1 MEFRLLGPLEVRE
14 NGRAIELGAA
24 KQRALLAV
32 LLLNANRVVST
43 DTLIESLWGERA
55 PETAAKALQVY
66 VSQLRKAVGRDRI
79 VTRAPGYELVVG
91 PDELDL
97 DRFER
102 LVAKEEYGEAL
113 RLWRGSPLAD
123 FAYEPFAQSEI
134 ARIEELGQA
143 CLERR
148 IEADLAAGR
157 HPELV
162 GELEALVRA
171 HPLRE
176 RLRAQLMLALYRS
189 GRQADAL
196 DTYQAGRALLS
207 DELGLEPDAELKD
220 LQRAILA
227 HDPALDLPDLPA
239 ATRVKAAAATEQAPA
254 RAREVRKTVTVLC
267 CDVTVSGAEL
277 DPESLRHVT
286 TRGFEALV
294 PVLEAHG
301 GAVERS
307 LGGAVS
313 AVFGV
318 PSAHEDDAVRAVHA
332 AAEARDRLAGLRTEL
347 EDRYAVVLGLRVG
360 IGTGEVLAGGD
371 DGRTSVSGGPVQ
383 VAIRL
388 QQLAQ
393 QGEILVDEQTL
404 RVVHTVVEVV
414 ELEDHARLV
423 TVHPVDRARPSRSQ
437 SPMVGRER
445 ERRRLYDAFAQARDG
460 RSCQLLTILGTP
472 GVGKSR
478 LVQELVDDVSDVALV
493 ARGRCL
499 PYGEGITYWPLLEA
513 VRDAAALDDAAS
525 PIENLDAILSLLE
538 GVDEAELAAQRLGEV
553 VGLSDRSSGV
563 DDIAWAVRVFVEA
576 LAREEPL
583 VLVFDDIHWGEPTFL
598 DLVDSLSDRT
608 TDSSVLL
615 VCVARPELLEVR
627 PQWGGGKLNATSVLL
642 EPLSD
647 GDSSVLLDHLA
658 GPTEISESTRRQI
671 VEAAGG
677 NPLFVEEMVALL
689 LDDHR
694 ERSTLEIPPTI
705 QALLQARLD
714 QLPEDEREVI
724 EAAAVE
730 GKVFHE
736 ASVSELTATDLAGVR
751 DALQALARRDLVRS
765 DKAVFSGERGYRFH
779 HLLVR
784 DAAYD
789 AIPKEVR
796 AMLHERHAA
805 WLEANLGERAL
816 DLDEIIGYHY
826 EQAHGYRV
834 ALGDAADATRALGRA
849 GAERLG
855 TAGRRAFL
863 RSDGPAGVNL
873 ISRSVALLAADDPF
887 RVELVPNVRVV
898 QGLGDLSWADRVLT
912 EAVEAAATNGDRA
925 LAAHALVQRGLLR
938 LFTDREVL
946 PSELF
951 DVAERAIA
959 VFDELGDELGLARAW
974 RLSAQA
980 HYLDRRSRACAEAS
994 EVALVHAR
1002 RANDPFEERE
1012 IVEWLVIALLL
1023 GPAPAPQALARC
1035 MELLDERWEDPLL
1048 PAGISGSSA
1057 ALAAMQGD
1065 AAEAEA
1071 LIERARAA
1079 MKDADEWIWIV
1090 TFWFAFV
1097 RVWHGDAVAAENELR
1112 PAYDALKRI
1121 GETSHFSSIAHALAN
1136 ALYLQGRYD
1145 EAEELTRE
1153 CERASRPNDIHSQTL
1168 WRSIR
1173 AKALARRGELV
1184 DARGLGREAVEF
1196 AATSD
1201 FLLAHADALSDL
1213 GEVHEIAGERQE
1225 ATRALEGAIELYERK
1240 GNVLMGNASRARLA
1254 ILAASSQGSVREDV
1268 NLGSQ

>member
-1 MEFRLLGPLEVRE
+1 
-14 NGRAIELGAA
+14 
-24 KQRALLAV
+24 
-32 LLLNANRVVST
+32 
-43 DTLIESLWGERA
+43 
-55 PETAAKALQVY
+55 
-66 VSQLRKAVGRDRI
+66 
-79 VTRAPGYELVVG
+79 
-91 PDELDL
+91 
-97 DRFER
+97 
-102 LVAKEEYGEAL
+102 
-113 RLWRGSPLAD
+113 
-123 FAYEPFAQSEI
+123 
-134 ARIEELGQA
+134 
-143 CLERR
+143 
-148 IEADLAAGR
+148 
-157 HPELV
+157 
-162 GELEALVRA
+162 
-171 HPLRE
+171 
-176 RLRAQLMLALYRS
+176 
-189 GRQADAL
+189 
-196 DTYQAGRALLS
+196 
-207 DELGLEPDAELKD
+207 
-220 LQRAILA
+220 
-227 HDPALDLPDLPA
+227 
-239 ATRVKAAAATEQAPA
+239 
-254 RAREVRKTVTVLC
+254 
-267 CDVTVSGAEL
+267 
-277 DPESLRHVT
+277 
-286 TRGFEALV
+286 
-294 PVLEAHG
+294 
-301 GAVERS
+301 
-307 LGGAVS
+307 
-313 AVFGV
+313 
-318 PSAHEDDAVRAVHA
+318 
-332 AAEARDRLAGLRTEL
+332 
-347 EDRYAVVLGLRVG
+347 
-360 IGTGEVLAGGD
+360 
-371 DGRTSVSGGPVQ
+371 
-383 VAIRL
+383 
-388 QQLAQ
+388 
-393 QGEILVDEQTL
+393 
-404 RVVHTVVEVV
+404 
-414 ELEDHARLV
+414 
-423 TVHPVDRARPSRSQ
+423 
-437 SPMVGRER
+437 MVGRER
-445 ERRRLYDAFAQARDG
+445 ERRRLYDVFAQARDG

-499 PYGEGITYWPLLEA
+499 PYGEGITYWPVLEA

-525 PIENLDAILSLLE
+525 PTENLGAILSLLE

-553 VGLSDRSSGV
+553 VGLSDPSSGV
-563 DDIAWAVRVFVEA
+563 DDIAWAVQVFVEA
-576 LAREEPL
+576 LAREKPL

-608 TDSSVLL
+608 TDSSTLL

-627 PQWGGGKLNATSVLL
+627 PQWGGGKPNATSVLL

-658 GPTEISESTRRQI
+658 SPTEISESTRRQI
-671 VEAAGG
+671 VDAAGG

-689 LDDHR
+689 LDDDR
-694 ERSTLEIPPTI
+694 ERATLEIPPTI

-714 QLPEDEREVI
+714 QLPDHEREVI

-736 ASVSELTATDLAGVR
+736 ASVSELTAMDLAGVR
-751 DALQALARRDLVRS
+751 DALQTLARRDLVRS

-789 AIPKEVR
+789 AIPKEAR

-816 DLDEIIGYHY
+816 ELDEIIGYHY
-826 EQAHGYRV
+826 EQAHEYRA
-834 ALGDAADATRALGRA
+834 ALGDATDATRALGRA

-946 PSELF
+946 PGELF

-959 VFDELGDELGLARAW
+959 VFDELGDELGLTRAW

-980 HYLDRRSRACAEAS
+980 HYLDRRSRACADAS

-1035 MELLDERWEDPLL
+1035 LDLLDERWDDPLL
-1048 PAGISGSSA
+1048 PAEIAGAAA

-1065 AAEAEA
+1065 AVEAEA
-1071 LIERARAA
+1071 LIDRARAA
-1079 MKDADEWIWIV
+1079 MEDADEWIWIV
-1090 TFWFAFV
+1090 AFWFAFV

-1112 PAYDALKRI
+1112 PAYDALKRMGA

-1145 EAEELTRE
+1145 EAEELTGE

-1168 WRSIR
+1168 WRSVR
-1173 AKALARRGELV
+1173 AKTLARRGELD
-1184 DARGLGREAVEF
+1184 DARRLGRDAVEF

-1213 GEVHEIAGERQE
+1213 GEVYELAGEPQE
-1225 ATRALEGAIELYERK
+1225 ATRALEGAMELYERK
-1240 GNVLMGNASRARLA
+1240 GNVLMGNASGVRLA
-1254 ILAASSQGSVREDV
+1254 VLAASS
-1268 NLGSQ
+1268 

>member
-55 PETAAKALQVY
+55 PETAVKALQVY
-66 VSQLRKAVGRDRI
+66 VSQLRKAIGRDRI

-91 PDELDL
+91 TDELDL
-97 DRFER
+97 GRFER
-102 LVAKEEYGEAL
+102 LVAKEEFGEAL

-134 ARIEELGQA
+134 ARIDELRQA

-148 IEADLAAGR
+148 IDADLAAGR

-196 DTYQAGRALLS
+196 DAYQAGRALLS

-227 HDPALDLPDLPA
+227 HDPALDLPDRPA
-239 ATRVKAAAATEQAPA
+239 ATRVEAAAATEQPLA
-254 RAREVRKTVTVLC
+254 RPREVRKTVTVLC
-267 CDVTVSGAEL
+267 CDVTVSRAEL

-318 PSAHEDDAVRAVHA
+318 PFAHEDDAVRAVRA
-332 AAEARDRLAGLRTEL
+332 AAEARDRLAALRTEF

-371 DGRTSVSGGPVQ
+371 DGGTFVSGGPVQ
-383 VAIRL
+383 VAVRL
-388 QQLAQ
+388 QQSAEP
-393 QGEILVDEQTL
+393 GEILVDEHTL
-404 RVVHTVVEVV
+404 RVVRTVVEVV

-423 TVHPVDRARPSRSQ
+423 TVRPVERAHLGRSQ

-478 LVQELVDDVSDVALV
+478 LVQELVEDVSDVALV

-499 PYGEGITYWPLLEA
+499 PYGEGITYWPVLEA

-525 PIENLDAILSLLE
+525 PTENLDAILSLLE
-538 GVDEAELAAQRLGEV
+538 GVDEAKLAAQRLGEV

-563 DDIAWAVRVFVEA
+563 DDIAWAVQVFVAA
-576 LAREEPL
+576 LAREKPL
-583 VLVFDDIHWGEPTFL
+583 VLVFDDIHWGESTFL
-598 DLVDSLSDRT
+598 DLVESLSDRT
-608 TDSSVLL
+608 TASSVLL
-615 VCVARPELLEVR
+615 VCVARPELLEAR
-627 PQWGGGKLNATSVLL
+627 PHWGGGKPNATSVLL

-647 GDSSVLLDHLA
+647 SDSSALLDHLA
-658 GPTEISESTRRQI
+658 GPAEISESTRRQI

-689 LDDHR
+689 LDDRR

-736 ASVSELTATDLAGVR
+736 ASVSELTAMDLAGVR
-751 DALQALARRDLVRS
+751 SALQALARRDLVRS

-779 HLLVR
+779 HLLIR

-789 AIPKEVR
+789 AIPKEAR

-805 WLEANLGERAL
+805 WLEASLGERVL
-816 DLDEIIGYHY
+816 ELDEIIGYHY
-826 EQAHGYRV
+826 EQAHEYRV
-834 ALGDAADATRALGRA
+834 ALGDATDARRALGRA
-849 GAERLG
+849 AAERLG

-898 QGLGDLSWADRVLT
+898 QGLGDLNWADRVLT
-912 EAVEAAATNGDRA
+912 EAVEAAATKGDRA

-946 PSELF
+946 PGELF

-1035 MELLDERWEDPLL
+1035 MDLLDERWEDPLL
-1048 PAGISGSSA
+1048 PAEISGSAA

-1065 AAEAEA
+1065 ALEAEA

-1079 MKDADEWIWIV
+1079 MEDAGEWIWIV

-1097 RVWHGDAVAAENELR
+1097 RVWHGDAVAAEDELR

-1136 ALYLQGRYD
+1136 ALYMQGRYE
-1145 EAEELTRE
+1145 EAEVLTGE
-1153 CERASRPNDIHSQTL
+1153 CEQASRPNDIHSQTL

-1173 AKALARRGELV
+1173 AKALARRGELD
-1184 DARGLGREAVEF
+1184 DARRLGHDAVAF

-1213 GEVHEIAGERQE
+1213 GEVYEVAGERQE

-1240 GNVLMGNASRARLA
+1240 GNVLMANASRARLA
-1254 ILAASSQGSVREDV
+1254 VLVASS
-1268 NLGSQ
+1268 

>member
-1 MEFRLLGPLEVRE
+1 
-14 NGRAIELGAA
+14 
-24 KQRALLAV
+24 
-32 LLLNANRVVST
+32 
-43 DTLIESLWGERA
+43 
-55 PETAAKALQVY
+55 
-66 VSQLRKAVGRDRI
+66 
-79 VTRAPGYELVVG
+79 
-91 PDELDL
+91 
-97 DRFER
+97 
-102 LVAKEEYGEAL
+102 
-113 RLWRGSPLAD
+113 
-123 FAYEPFAQSEI
+123 
-134 ARIEELGQA
+134 
-143 CLERR
+143 
-148 IEADLAAGR
+148 
-157 HPELV
+157 
-162 GELEALVRA
+162 
-171 HPLRE
+171 
-176 RLRAQLMLALYRS
+176 
-189 GRQADAL
+189 
-196 DTYQAGRALLS
+196 
-207 DELGLEPDAELKD
+207 
-220 LQRAILA
+220 
-227 HDPALDLPDLPA
+227 
-239 ATRVKAAAATEQAPA
+239 
-254 RAREVRKTVTVLC
+254 
-267 CDVTVSGAEL
+267 
-277 DPESLRHVT
+277 
-286 TRGFEALV
+286 
-294 PVLEAHG
+294 
-301 GAVERS
+301 
-307 LGGAVS
+307 
-313 AVFGV
+313 
-318 PSAHEDDAVRAVHA
+318 
-332 AAEARDRLAGLRTEL
+332 
-347 EDRYAVVLGLRVG
+347 
-360 IGTGEVLAGGD
+360 
-371 DGRTSVSGGPVQ
+371 
-383 VAIRL
+383 
-388 QQLAQ
+388 
-393 QGEILVDEQTL
+393 
-404 RVVHTVVEVV
+404 
-414 ELEDHARLV
+414 
-423 TVHPVDRARPSRSQ
+423 
-437 SPMVGRER
+437 MVGRER
-445 ERRRLYDAFAQARDG
+445 ERRRLYDTFAQARDG

-478 LVQELVDDVSDVALV
+478 LVQELVEDVSDVALV

-499 PYGEGITYWPLLEA
+499 PYGEGITYWPVLEA
-513 VRDAAALDDAAS
+513 VRDAATLDDAAS
-525 PIENLDAILSLLE
+525 PTENLDAIRSLLE
-538 GVDEAELAAQRLGEV
+538 GVDEAELASQRLGEV

-563 DDIAWAVRVFVEA
+563 DDIAWAVQVFVEA
-576 LAREEPL
+576 LAREKPL

-598 DLVDSLSDRT
+598 DLVESLSDRT
-608 TDSSVLL
+608 TASSVLL

-627 PQWGGGKLNATSVLL
+627 PHWGGGKPNATSVLL

-647 GDSSVLLDHLA
+647 SDSSALLDHLA
-658 GPTEISESTRRQI
+658 GPTDISESTRRQI
-671 VEAAGG
+671 VEGAGG

-714 QLPEDEREVI
+714 QLPDEEREVI

-736 ASVSELTATDLAGVR
+736 ASVSELTAMNLAGVR

-779 HLLVR
+779 HLLIR

-789 AIPKEVR
+789 AIPKEAR

-816 DLDEIIGYHY
+816 ELDEIIGYHY
-826 EQAHGYRV
+826 EQAHEYRV
-834 ALGDAADATRALGRA
+834 ALGDVTDAPRALGRA
-849 GAERLG
+849 AAERLG

-898 QGLGDLSWADRVLT
+898 QGLGDLNWADRVLT

-946 PSELF
+946 PGELF

-1035 MELLDERWEDPLL
+1035 MDLLDERWEDPLL
-1048 PAGISGSSA
+1048 PAEISGSAA

-1065 AAEAEA
+1065 ALGAEA
-1071 LIERARAA
+1071 LVDRARAA
-1079 MKDADEWIWIV
+1079 MEDAGEWIWIV

-1097 RVWHGDAVAAENELR
+1097 RVWHGDAVAAEDELR

-1136 ALYLQGRYD
+1136 ALYMQGRYD
-1145 EAEELTRE
+1145 EAEELTGE

-1173 AKALARRGELV
+1173 AKTLARRGEL
-1184 DARGLGREAVEF
+1184 DEARRLGRDAVEF

-1213 GEVHEIAGERQE
+1213 GEVYEVAGERQE
-1225 ATRALEGAIELYERK
+1225 AIRALEGAIELYERK
-1240 GNVLMGNASRARLA
+1240 GNVLMANASRARLA
-1254 ILAASSQGSVREDV
+1254 VLVASS
-1268 NLGSQ
+1268 